1 MRESAKR
8 KLASQEA
15 TTEQLVFA
23 AMSDVKATLHDAVV
37 AAGMTVLSALLE
49 QERTALCGP
58 RYAHDRGRG
67 ASRAGHTDGEL
78 GIGGRRASVRRPR
91 VRDVD
96 GHEVPL
102 KTWERFSSAD
112 PLTPRAVE
120 QMVLGVSTRNYERS
134 IEPAPPGIAMRGT
147 SKSAVSRRFV
157 AATRKQW
164 EAMMS
169 RDLSGLSLCALMID
183 GIHIGDHLVLVALGI
198 DEVGEKHV
206 LGLYEGSTENATVC
220 TGLLSELAARGLR
233 TDRAT
238 LFVID
243 GSKALRKGIRV
254 VFGERAVVQR
264 CQVHKRRNVVDHLPE
279 EMKKSVGRTI
289 SAAYRAT
296 DPVRARRMLEALAR
310 QIEKKH
316 PTAATSLREG
326 LDETLTVMRM
336 RLPTFLART
345 LSTTNP
351 IEFINGRIRK
361 TTHNV
366 AKWESGEMVLRW
378 LSLALNEAAKTF
390 RKLRGHKGMPDLVA
404 VLRAHDVRLKPAS
417 IDASTK
423 AA

>member
-1 MRESAKR
+1 MRETAKR
-8 KLASQEA
+8 KLVSQEA
-15 TTEQLVFA
+15 TSEQLVFA
-23 AMSDVKATLHDAVV
+23 AMRDVKATLHEAVL
-37 AAGMTVLSALLE
+37 AAGMTVLGALLE

-58 RYAHDRGRG
+58 RYTHDASRG
-67 ASRAGHTDGEL
+67 ASRAGHADGEL
-78 GIGGRRASVRRPR
+78 AMGGQRVSVRRPR
-91 VRDVD
+91 VRAVA

-102 KTWERFSSAD
+102 ETWTHFASAD

-120 QMVLGVSTRNYERS
+120 QMVLGVSTRNYARS
-134 IEPAPPGIAMRGT
+134 IEPAPPGTAARGT

-157 AATRKQW
+157 AATRKHW
-164 EAMMS
+164 KAMMT
-169 RDLSGLSLCALMID
+169 RDLKGLSLCAIMID

-198 DEVGEKHV
+198 DEAGEKHI

-220 TGLLSELAARGLR
+220 TGLLSQLQARGLR
-233 TDRAT
+233 TDRAM

-243 GSKALRKGIRV
+243 GGKALRKGIRV
-254 VFGERAVVQR
+254 VFGEHAIVQR
-264 CQVHKRRNVVDHLPE
+264 CQVHKRRNVMDHLPE
-279 EMKKSVGRTI
+279 EMKKTVGSTM
-289 SAAYRAT
+289 SAAYRST
-296 DPVRARRMLEALAR
+296 DPVRARRTLEALAR

-316 PTAATSLREG
+316 PAAATSLREG
-326 LDETLTVMRM
+326 LDETLTVARM
-336 RLPTFLART
+336 RLPMFLTRT

-390 RKLRGHKGMPDLVA
+390 RKLRGHKGMPELVA
-404 VLRAHDVRLKPAS
+404 ALRAHDARLKPAS